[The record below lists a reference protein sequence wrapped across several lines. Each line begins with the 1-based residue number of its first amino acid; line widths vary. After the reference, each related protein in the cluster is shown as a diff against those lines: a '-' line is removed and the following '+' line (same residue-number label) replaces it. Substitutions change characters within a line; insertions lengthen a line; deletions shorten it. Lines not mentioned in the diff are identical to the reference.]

1 LNADFIEANGLSWID
16 NLETSSGGRLD
27 DPRHTDHRKP
37 YVQTYIREFGVR
49 KCEANPLVVTP
60 EAGRQLCRDAIL
72 QYVPPPQSGKGLSGQ
87 ARLCAEATA
96 VGAARRDT
104 DRKVSEPAMGARQST
119 YRTRDLTQAIV
130 GIRRAGLGICRV
142 EIEGKITVHISN
154 GPPEEQVSESNGGAN
169 ECDAILDRIEKQQ
182 AKEGG

>member
-1 LNADFIEANGLSWID
+1 
-16 NLETSSGGRLD
+16 
-27 DPRHTDHRKP
+27 
-37 YVQTYIREFGVR
+37 
-49 KCEANPLVVTP
+49 
-60 EAGRQLCRDAIL
+60 
-72 QYVPPPQSGKGLSGQ
+72 
-87 ARLCAEATA
+87 
-96 VGAARRDT
+96 
-104 DRKVSEPAMGARQST
+104 MGARQST